1 MWRIEEE
8 QLKEEKALHMT
19 SHEESQRKEILN
31 LKERK
36 IVRTMQNLVIW
47 REIVGLKKINKET
60 EVMMIV
66 RKLMLQVMIYKML

>member
-8 QLKEEKALHMT
+8 KLKEEKALHMK
-19 SHEESQRKEILN
+19 SHEESQRKDILS

-36 IVRTMQNLVIW
+36 IVGTMENLVTW
-47 REIVGLKKINKET
+47 RKIASLRKTNKQM
-60 EVMMIV
+60 EVMMTI